1 MTTTE
6 KLFFLFSE
14 KGMPWGKI
22 ASSLGVSR
30 QMICAVRAGE
40 KRFGVVVEKRL
51 DELIASSQM
60 TTNDNQEI
68 RLPQG
73 TPNIDKL
80 LQGQAQL
87 LARLEALDARVS
99 SVERLLLKLLAEPSE
114 KGTTALREAVK

>member
-51 DELIASSQM
+51 DELIASSKM
-60 TTNDNQEI
+60 TTNDNQET
-68 RLPQG
+68 RLPQD
-73 TPNIDKL
+73 TPNTDKV
-80 LQGQAQL
+80 LQEL

-114 KGTTALREAVK
+114 KEGKH